1 MIKINKFLCLFGLF
15 ICFAVR
21 LILAINVVDFDIV
34 KASNVDSWLVYSRR
48 KSPWSR
54 RKRKW
59 ALTPHQWRSLFT
71 PEGKLRDG
79 GVGFLKKVRS
89 RVSLLN
95 KDHMYVLFLTCLFTG
110 SDLCSYGSVGCW
122 SKYSCR
128 SVAVLTRS
136 V

>member
-1 MIKINKFLCLFGLF
+1 MLIILSLWEL
-15 ICFAVR
+15 
-21 LILAINVVDFDIV
+21 LILTLD
-34 KASNVDSWLVYSRR
+34 LVFALCNSRR

-89 RVSLLN
+89 RVSFFN
-95 KDHMYVLFLTCLFTG
+95 KDHMYVLILTCLFIG
-110 SDLCSYGSVGCW
+110 SDLCCYGSVGC
-122 SKYSCR
+122 
-128 SVAVLTRS
+128 
-136 V
+136 